1 MKLIGLICTTNT
13 MSGNNKNIIFKYLTE
28 EEEMK
33 AEIKDTR
40 KHIKDLEAEYEFLL
54 TREPNEVK
62 YIASVK
68 IHIDNLY
75 EKLDQLYRKLDNE
88 IN

>member
-1 MKLIGLICTTNT
+1 MMI
-13 MSGNNKNIIFKYLTE
+13 GNNMKFKYLSE
-28 EEEMK
+28 EEDIQID
-33 AEIKDTR
+33 IKDTR

-68 IHIDNLY
+68 KSIDNLY
-75 EKLDQLYRKLDNE
+75 EKLDELYRKWDNE

>member
-1 MKLIGLICTTNT
+1 
-13 MSGNNKNIIFKYLTE
+13 MSGNNKNIKFKYLTR

-40 KHIKDLEAEYEFLL
+40 KHIKDLEGEYEFLL
-54 TREPNEVK
+54 VREPHEVK

-68 IHIDNLY
+68 KSIDNLY
-75 EKLDQLYRKLDNE
+75 EKLDELYRKLDNE

>member
-1 MKLIGLICTTNT
+1 M
-13 MSGNNKNIIFKYLTE
+13 NNQNIKFKYLSE

-33 AEIKDTR
+33 VDIKNTR
-40 KHIKDLEAEYEFLL
+40 KHIKDLEGEYEFLL

-68 IHIDNLY
+68 HHIDNLY
-75 EKLDQLYRKLDNE
+75 ENLDQLYRKIDNE

>member
-1 MKLIGLICTTNT
+1 M
-13 MSGNNKNIIFKYLTE
+13 MSGNNQNIRFKFLSQE
-28 EEEMK
+28 EEIK
-33 AEIKDTR
+33 AEIKDAR

-68 IHIDNLY
+68 NHIDNLY
-75 EKLDQLYRKLDNE
+75 ENLDELYRKIDNE

>member
-1 MKLIGLICTTNT
+1 
-13 MSGNNKNIIFKYLTE
+13 MSGNNKNIKFKYLTR

-40 KHIKDLEAEYEFLL
+40 KHIKDLEGEYEFLL
-54 TREPNEVK
+54 TREPHEVK

-68 IHIDNLY
+68 NHIDNLY
-75 EKLDQLYRKLDNE
+75 EKLDELYRKLDNE

>member
-1 MKLIGLICTTNT
+1 MEINGQ
-13 MSGNNKNIIFKYLTE
+13 NIKFKYLLE

-33 AEIKDTR
+33 NEIKDMR
-40 KHIKDLEAEYEFLL
+40 KHIKDLEGEYEFLL
-54 TREPNEVK
+54 TREPEEVK

-68 IHIDNLY
+68 KSIDNLY
-75 EKLDQLYRKLDNE
+75 EKLDELYRGLDNE

>member
-1 MKLIGLICTTNT
+1 MEIKHLL
-13 MSGNNKNIIFKYLTE
+13 E

-40 KHIKDLEAEYEFLL
+40 KHIKDLEGEYEFLL
-54 TREPNEVK
+54 TREPNDVK

-68 IHIDNLY
+68 NHIDNLY

>member
-1 MKLIGLICTTNT
+1 M
-13 MSGNNKNIIFKYLTE
+13 MSGNNQNIKFKYLTRE
-28 EEEMK
+28 EEIK

-40 KHIKDLEAEYEFLL
+40 KHIKDLESEYEFLL
-54 TREPNEVK
+54 TREPHEVK

-68 IHIDNLY
+68 KSIDNLY
-75 EKLDQLYRKLDNE
+75 EKLDELYKKWDNE